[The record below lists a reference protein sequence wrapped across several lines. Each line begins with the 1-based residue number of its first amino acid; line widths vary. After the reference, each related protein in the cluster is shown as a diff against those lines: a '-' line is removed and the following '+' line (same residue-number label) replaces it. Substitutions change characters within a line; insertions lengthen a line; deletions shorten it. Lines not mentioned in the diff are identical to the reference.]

1 MMHPL
6 AIYAVQVHLA
16 ELMAEADAN
25 RKAALARNPNK
36 PGLVASLLAFARN
49 LFGSN
54 EARSAASPA

>member
-1 MMHPL
+1 
-6 AIYAVQVHLA
+6 
-16 ELMAEADAN
+16 MAEADAN